1 MYELEFIKEKV
12 ENETG
17 LKLETKSRDLDS
29 TIARWLYFKIAKL
42 NTGYSLNEIGRLV
55 NRNHSTVVYGL
66 KNVDY
71 ELNTSK
77 ALQHKYNM
85 LDTVCKAHLNYKKVS
100 DIDEAVKLL
109 NVEIKKLLNI
119 KQEFFKLNTNTLR

>member
-12 ENETG
+12 ENETN

-42 NTGYSLNEIGRLV
+42 NTGYSLNEIGSLV
-55 NRNHSTVVYGL
+55 NRDHSTVIYGL
-66 KNVDY
+66 KNIDY
-71 ELNTSK
+71 ELKTSK

-85 LDTVCKAHLNYKKVS
+85 LETICKAYLNYKKAS
-100 DIDEAVKLL
+100 DIDEAIKLL
-109 NVEIKKLLNI
+109 NAEIKNLINI
-119 KQEFFKLNTNTLR
+119 KQEFFELNTNT

>member
-29 TIARWLYFKIAKL
+29 SIARWLYFKIAKL
-42 NTGYSLNEIGRLV
+42 NTGYSLNKIGSLV

-77 ALQHKYNM
+77 ALQYKYNM

-100 DIDEAVKLL
+100 DIDEAVELL
-109 NVEIKKLLNI
+109 NLEIKKLLNI

>member
-17 LKLETKSRDLDS
+17 LKLETKLRDLDS
-29 TIARWLYFKIAKL
+29 TIARWLYFKIAKI
-42 NTGYSLNEIGRLV
+42 NTCCSLNEIGRLV
-55 NRNHSTVVYGL
+55 NRDHSTVVYGL

-71 ELNTSK
+71 ELKTSK
-77 ALQHKYNM
+77 ALQHRYNM

-100 DIDEAVKLL
+100 DIDEAIELL
-109 NVEIKKLLNI
+109 NAEIKKLLNI
-119 KQEFFKLNTNTLR
+119 KQEFFELNTITDR

>member
-42 NTGYSLNEIGRLV
+42 NTGYSLTQIGGLV
-55 NRNHSTVVYGL
+55 NRDHSTVIYGL

-71 ELNTSK
+71 ELKTSK
-77 ALQHKYNM
+77 ALQRKYNM
-85 LDTVCKAHLNYKKVS
+85 LDVICKAHLNYKKTS
-100 DIDEAVKLL
+100 DIDEAIELL
-109 NVEIKKLLNI
+109 NAEIKKLLSV
-119 KQEFFKLNTNTLR
+119 KQEFFELNTNT

>member
-29 TIARWLYFKIAKL
+29 SIARWLYFKIAKL
-42 NTGYSLNEIGRLV
+42 NTGYSLNKIGSLV

-77 ALQHKYNM
+77 ALQYKYNM
-85 LDTVCKAHLNYKKVS
+85 LDTICKAHLNYKKVS
-100 DIDEAVKLL
+100 DIDEAVELL
-109 NVEIKKLLNI
+109 NLEIKKLLNI
-119 KQEFFKLNTNTLR
+119 KQGFFKLNTNTLR

>member
-17 LKLETKSRDLDS
+17 LKLETKLRDLDS
-29 TIARWLYFKIAKL
+29 TIARWLYFKIAKT
-42 NTGYSLNEIGRLV
+42 NTGYSLNEIGSLV
-55 NRNHSTVVYGL
+55 DRDHSTVVYGL

-71 ELNTSK
+71 ELKTSK
-77 ALQHKYNM
+77 ALRHRYNM

-100 DIDEAVKLL
+100 DIDEAIELL

-119 KQEFFKLNTNTLR
+119 KQEFFELNTNT

>member
-42 NTGYSLNEIGRLV
+42 NTGYSLNKIGSLV

-77 ALQHKYNM
+77 ALQYKYNM

-100 DIDEAVKLL
+100 DIDEAVELL
-109 NVEIKKLLNI
+109 NLEIKKLLNI

>member
-12 ENETG
+12 ENETS

>member
-42 NTGYSLNEIGRLV
+42 NTGYSLNKIGSLV
-55 NRNHSTVVYGL
+55 NRDHSTVVYGL

-77 ALQHKYNM
+77 ALQYKYNM

-100 DIDEAVKLL
+100 DIDEAVELL
-109 NVEIKKLLNI
+109 NLEIKKLLNI